1 MSDSQQGNRGKRLTL
16 AAMSLGYGVVQL
28 DVTIVNVAIES
39 IGRSFGGGIA
49 ALQWVVTSYTL
60 AFAAL
65 ILTAG
70 SLGDR
75 VGAKRVF
82 AGGFAIFTAASLVCA
97 LAPSLGF
104 LIAGRFIQGIGAAIL
119 VPNSLALLNHAYPK
133 ERERSWAVAIWA
145 AGAST
150 ALTAGPLIGGALIAA
165 VGWRAIFL
173 VNVPI
178 GLAAIWLTM
187 RYTRETPPL
196 PEQRLDL
203 GGQVLAVLALGSLAA
218 AIIEGG
224 RLGSTDPLVLLGF
237 AAAFA
242 FLVSFVV
249 IEWRAT
255 QPMLPLSLFRSP
267 VFSSTSAVGLMIN
280 VAFYGLIFILSLYFQ
295 QANRLSPL
303 STGMAF
309 VPMLAA
315 VLVTN
320 LIVPRVSS
328 AISGPKT
335 VALGAAIMG
344 VACLALIPTTQG
356 TNYSHL
362 VAQFIALGAGL
373 GLLVP
378 PLTSMLLGSVDKSRS
393 GVASGVLNSMRQVG
407 SVIGVALFGSIAAS
421 RQLIAGLH
429 ISLIISVCLLG
440 ASALVIAFASMEEQ
454 RSRAR

>member
-1 MSDSQQGNRGKRLTL
+1 MPDSQQGNRGKRLTL

-39 IGRSFGGGIA
+39 VGRSFGGGIA

-82 AGGFAIFTAASLVCA
+82 ACGFAIFSAASLGCA

-133 ERERSWAVAIWA
+133 ERERGWAVAIWA

-165 VGWRAIFL
+165 IGWRAIFL

-187 RYTRETPPL
+187 LYTRETPSL
-196 PEQRLDL
+196 REQRLDL

-224 RLGSTDPLVLLGF
+224 RLGWTDPLVLLGF

-249 IEWRAT
+249 IEWRSP

-280 VAFYGLIFILSLYFQ
+280 VAFYGLIFMLSLYFQ

-303 STGMAF
+303 LTGIAF

-320 LIVPRVSS
+320 LIVPRISS
-328 AISGPKT
+328 AIGGPKA

-344 VACLALIPTTQG
+344 VACLALIPTMEG
-356 TNYSHL
+356 TAYSQL

-440 ASALVIAFASMEEQ
+440 ACGLVIAFASMEVQ

>member
-356 TNYSHL
+356 ATYSHL

-421 RQLIAGLH
+421 RRLVAGLH

-440 ASALVIAFASMEEQ
+440 ASALVIAFASMEVQ